1 MTSPR
6 ILGVLCLALVCS
18 GCSLVA
24 LKKVID
30 SAQSDPEPPQ
40 REPRPVFNITYN
52 CPATMPET
60 VLKTIREYIIIDAQ
74 MEKHFET
81 CDLEVDCFR
90 P

>member
-18 GCSLVA
+18 GCSLMA
-24 LKKVID
+24 AKKIID
-30 SAQSDPEPPQ
+30 KLEEPSA
-40 REPRPVFNITYN
+40 PVYNITYE
-52 CPATMPET
+52 CPAMMPET
-60 VLKTIREYIIIDAQ
+60 VLETVREYIIIDAE
-74 MEKHFET
+74 MDRHFET